1 MRAILLLFLL
11 ALAVGVS
18 AQELQPTPTFSK
30 AINSAYLKYKQRG
43 GKYQLGPN
51 DCSVFVTDYMKAR
64 GKPIK
69 RRWTTAE
76 IWKQNLMQGIK
87 MNPAKYATAP
97 EQVFCIRY
105 QNKENKWVGHTGIV
119 RKMGESWEFVHNS
132 EAARGVVVEN
142 QFAFELRF
150 LGVGVPL
157 DQFRFYNP

>member
-1 MRAILLLFLL
+1 MRGLLILLIL
-11 ALAVGVS
+11 ALAAGS
-18 AQELQPTPTFSK
+18 IAQEVRPAPTFSK
-30 AINSAYLKYKQRG
+30 AINSAFLRYKQRG

-64 GKPIK
+64 GKSIK

-87 MNPAKYATAP
+87 MIPAQYATAP

-119 RKMGESWEFVHNS
+119 RQMGESWEFVHNS
-132 EAARGVVVEN
+132 EAAQGVVVEG
-142 QFAFELRF
+142 QFAFEVRF
-150 LGVGVPL
+150 LGVGVSL